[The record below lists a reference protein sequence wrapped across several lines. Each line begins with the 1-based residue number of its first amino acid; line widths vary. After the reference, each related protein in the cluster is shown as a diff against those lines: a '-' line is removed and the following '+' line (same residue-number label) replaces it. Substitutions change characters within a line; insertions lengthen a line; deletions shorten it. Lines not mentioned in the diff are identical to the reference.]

1 MCSVNFTQRKQRSSM
16 AKSNMDWVT
25 ELMDA
30 STNCVIGYEKYLRD
44 KITSKELAKI
54 MKKLYNILPMDM
66 MPGDDDLDQKD

>member
-1 MCSVNFTQRKQRSSM
+1 
-16 AKSNMDWVT
+16 
-25 ELMDA
+25 MDA

-66 MPGDDDLDQKD
+66 MPGDDDIDQKD